1 MGLFRPTFKNF
12 TMKDG
17 HMSANIKFS
26 AFGGRFRA
34 AQLWLDREIM
44 KDMRPLIPYRTGIFR
59 KKIEANNRVF
69 AGTGRIVTAVPPQG
83 KWLYSGV
90 TKSGK
95 PIHYTNP
102 QSVPQWGA
110 VTVQQNLA
118 KYRAG
123 VKERLKGKGEG
134 NE

>member
-1 MGLFRPTFKNF
+1 MGLFRPTFKDF

-26 AFGGRFRA
+26 VFGGRFRA

-83 KWLYSGV
+83 KWLYGG
-90 TKSGK
+90 TTNSGK

>member
-1 MGLFRPTFKNF
+1 MGLFRPTFKDF

-26 AFGGRFRA
+26 VFGGRFQA

-69 AGTGRIVTAVPPQG
+69 AGTGRIVTAAPPQG
-83 KWLYSGV
+83 KWLYGGV

-123 VKERLKGKGEG
+123 VQKCLKGKGEG
-134 NE
+134 NG